1 MKKIIRLMLFVIV
14 VFHVGVVKAQ
24 VPGAST
30 NLVVTPLNT
39 GGTIQFTAPASD
51 GGSAI
56 TNYEYSIDNG
66 ATWVTPSPAITS
78 SPLNISSGLT
88 NCTSYQIK
96 IRAVNA
102 AGSGTESTAVQLIP
116 VPSVN
121 IGVQWTQRT
130 SASNNDWN
138 SVTYGNGIFVAV
150 SSTGTGDRVMTSPDG
165 ITWTSRTSAVDNEW
179 TSVTY
184 GNGKFVA
191 VARTGT
197 GDRVMTSLDGIN
209 WTAQTSAADDDWRSV
224 TYGNGLFV
232 AVAFTGEGN
241 RVMTSEDGVTW
252 TARTSP
258 ASNNWT
264 SVTYGNGLFVAVA
277 EGGNGNLVMTSPD
290 GINWTAQTSVEDNNW
305 NSVTYGND
313 LFVAV
318 SSSETGNQV
327 MTSPDGITWTAQNV
341 ANSGKWASVT
351 YGNGLFVAVANDIMG
366 NKAIISPDGINWSN
380 GAFPVTTYYSSVTY
394 GNGIFVVVSNR
405 GAGTKVITSD
415 KVADAPVITAVTP
428 RNNGL
433 SVSFSQANS
442 VNASSVLNYEYS
454 TDNGNTWVAHT
465 SSTSPI
471 TISGLTNGTTYN
483 VKIRAI
489 NAAGTSCASSAFLGT
504 PVLGTVPDAPTNLV
518 VTPINTGGII
528 EFTPPVN
535 DGGSDISNY
544 QYSTDN
550 GSTWITPSPAIRTNR
565 IVINSGLTNC
575 TTYQFKLR
583 AVNDVGVGAESSVQ
597 LIPAAVDV
605 LGASWTSRTSAV
617 NNNWQS
623 VTYGIVNGNGKFV
636 AVSNTGTNNRVMTST
651 DGISWT
657 VGTSASSKNFFGV
670 TYGNGKFV
678 AVSANSGATAAMY
691 STDGIAWVLGNT
703 PNVNNQWS
711 SVTYGNGLFVAVSR
725 TGSNS
730 RVMTSPNGINWTLG
744 TSTGTGKNWQSVTY
758 GNGLF
763 VAVSDTVGIGN
774 QVMTSPDGTTWTI
787 RTSAADNSWNSV
799 TYGNGLFVAVARTGT
814 GDRVMTSLDGINWT
828 AQTSAEDNGW
838 RSVTYGNGLFVAVAL
853 DGNGNLVMTSYD
865 GITWTSRTSA
875 ADNGWNS
882 VTYGNN
888 LFVSVSSSGVMTSSF
903 ASATDAP
910 VITSA
915 IMGSTSTLNFTQSGP
930 VNASATSNYEYSTD
944 NGSNWSSVSPAAT
957 TSPLSITSLSGGAN
971 SIMLRAVNSV
981 GSSCP
986 SNNFFLPPTATAQ
999 TLCGSK
1005 TVADLVATGT
1015 DLKWYDVATNG
1026 SALASSTPLATGT
1039 YYVSQTL
1046 NSSESERTSVAVTV
1060 NPSAVTSSA
1069 IKLSN
1074 ASVHV
1079 TILPS
1084 LSNNWSVSGGLDQGL
1099 FSISNNTM
1107 LNFNNVANYNSTS
1120 SNVYLVNVSNG
1131 CTTINLTITISP
1143 FCGKWD

>member
-1 MKKIIRLMLFVIV
+1 MKKIILLMLFVIV

-24 VPGAST
+24 VPGAPT

-78 SPLNISSGLT
+78 SPLYISSGLT
-88 NCTSYQIK
+88 NCTSYQVK

-102 AGSGTESTAVQLIP
+102 AGSGTASTAVQLIP

-138 SVTYGNGIFVAV
+138 SVTYGNGLFVAV
-150 SSTGTGDRVMTSPDG
+150 SATGAGNRVMTSPDG
-165 ITWTSRTSAVDNEW
+165 ITWTSRTSAVDNDW

-184 GNGKFVA
+184 GNGLFVA
-191 VARTGT
+191 VAQSGT
-197 GDRVMTSLDGIN
+197 GDRVMTSPDGIN
-209 WTAQTSAADDDWRSV
+209 WTAQTSAEDNGWRSV

-232 AVAFTGEGN
+232 AVALDGN
-241 RVMTSEDGVTW
+241 GNLVMTSPDGISW
-252 TARTSP
+252 TARTS
-258 ASNNWT
+258 ATDNWS

-277 EGGNGNLVMTSPD
+277 FSGGGNLVMTSPD
-290 GINWTAQTSVEDNNW
+290 GINWSPQTSVEDNKW
-305 NSVTYGND
+305 NSVTYGNG

-327 MTSPDGITWTAQNV
+327 MTSPDGITWTAQHV
-341 ANSGKWASVT
+341 ANRGVWAGVT
-351 YGNGLFVAVANDIMG
+351 YGNGLFVAVANDIIG

-380 GAFPVTTYYSSVTY
+380 GAFPATTYYSSVTY

-415 KVADAPVITAVTP
+415 KVADAPVITAVNS

-433 SVSFSQANS
+433 SVSFTQANS
-442 VNASSVLNYEYS
+442 VNVSPILNYEYS

-471 TISGLTNGTTYN
+471 TISGLTIGTAYN
-483 VKIRAI
+483 VKLRAI
-489 NAAGTSCASSAFLGT
+489 NAAGTSCASSAFLAT
-504 PVLGTVPDAPTNLV
+504 PALGTVADAPTNLV
-518 VTPINTGGII
+518 ITPINTGGII

-565 IVINSGLTNC
+565 IVINSGLINC
-575 TTYQFKLR
+575 TTYQLKLR

-617 NNNWQS
+617 NNDWQS
-623 VTYGIVNGNGKFV
+623 VTYGIVNGNGLFV
-636 AVSNTGTNNRVMTST
+636 AVANTGTNNRIMTSAN
-651 DGISWT
+651 GIDWT
-657 VGTSASSKNFFGV
+657 ISTPPANNNWFGV
-670 TYGNGKFV
+670 TYGNGLFV
-678 AVSANSGATAAMY
+678 AVSANGSPKAMY
-691 STDGIAWVLGNT
+691 SANGIDWTLGTT
-703 PNVNNQWS
+703 PAVSNQWV

-725 TGSNS
+725 SGSNS

-744 TSTGTGKNWQSVTY
+744 TSTGTDKNWQSVTY

-763 VAVSDTVGIGN
+763 VAVSNTVGIGN

-787 RTSAADNSWNSV
+787 RTSAADNGWNSV
-799 TYGNGLFVAVARTGT
+799 TYGNGLFVAVAQSGT
-814 GDRVMTSLDGINWT
+814 GNRVMTSPDGITWT
-828 AQTSAEDNGW
+828 ARSSAADISW
-838 RSVTYGNGLFVAVAL
+838 KSVTYGNGLFVAVAL
-853 DGNGNLVMTSYD
+853 SGNNNRVMTSYD

-944 NGSNWSSVSPAAT
+944 NGSNWVAVSPAAT
-957 TSPLSITSLSGGAN
+957 TSPLSITSLSGSAN

-1005 TVADLVATGT
+1005 TLADLVATGT

-1026 SALASSTPLATGT
+1026 SALASTIAITSGT
-1039 YYVSQTL
+1039 YYVTQTL
-1046 NSSESERTSVAVTV
+1046 NNNESDRTSVAVTV

-1120 SNVYLVNVSNG
+1120 SNVYLVNISNG